1 MLLTIEGLEA
11 GYGRMRVLH
20 GIDLGVDAGQCACII
35 GPNGAGKS
43 TVLKAIFGQIQVY
56 GGAVRF
62 AGDLVTGLPPRE
74 LLRRGIAYVP
84 QGRVV
89 FPSLTVQENLAV
101 AARAAGLAHGP
112 AEVEQV
118 LAHFPAL
125 RDRLGQRAGGLSGGQ
140 QQMVALGLGAC
151 SKPAA
156 PEPAPQQQ
164 EPAAPAPQPAEQPQP
179 EAPKGPILIGFIN
192 HLTGDAA
199 VYGQSMK
206 KGTEVALKEINAAG
220 GINGQEVKVI
230 FEDDKL
236 DSNQAIAAANK
247 LIQQDKVSVIMG
259 SGSSS
264 LSLAI
269 APIIQEAGALQISSV
284 STNPD
289 LAQYKDS
296 FFTVMPSD
304 LAQGAEWAAYAQ
316 KAGITE
322 AAVMYINNDYGLGV
336 KNIFVQNFTAAG
348 GKVLAAEGFPVG
360 DTALQ
365 AAEVPQEAG
374 AAATEGFLALSV
386 GFKAHDKYKAFEQGF
401 TALHNEPPT
410 IWADFAYDTT
420 YLVVEAIKAVGT
432 DPQAIKSWI
441 AGVKDLAGATGPV
454 RFGDDGFRAA
464 EGAFQLYVV
473 KGGNWEVYTGQ

>member
-1 MLLTIEGLEA
+1 M
-11 GYGRMRVLH
+11 
-20 GIDLGVDAGQCACII
+20 
-35 GPNGAGKS
+35 K
-43 TVLKAIFGQIQVY
+43 
-56 GGAVRF
+56 RF
-62 AGDLVTGLPPRE
+62 HTWS
-74 LLRRGIAYVP
+74 I
-84 QGRVV
+84 
-89 FPSLTVQENLAV
+89 LAV
-101 AARAAGLAHGP
+101 ILTLTLA
-112 AEVEQV
+112 
-118 LAHFPAL
+118 LA
-125 RDRLGQRAGGLSGGQ
+125 
-140 QQMVALGLGAC
+140 LGAC
-151 SKPAA
+151 AKPAA
-156 PEPAPQQQ
+156 PEPAPQQP
-164 EPAAPAPQPAEQPQP
+164 EPAAGAQEPAPQPEPA
-179 EAPKGPILIGFIN
+179 APKGPIVIGFIN

-206 KGTEVALKEINAAG
+206 KGTEVALAEINAAG
-220 GINGQEVKVI
+220 GINGQEVKVL

-236 DSNQAIAAANK
+236 DSSQAIAAANK
-247 LIQQDKVSVIMG
+247 LIQQDKVTVIMG

-269 APIIQEAGALQISSV
+269 APIINEAGVVQISSI

-289 LAQYKDS
+289 LAQYKGS
-296 FFTVMPSD
+296 FFTAMPSD
-304 LAQGAEWAAYAQ
+304 LTQGAEWAAYAQ
-316 KAGITE
+316 KAGIKE

-348 GKVLAAEGFPVG
+348 GKVLAEEGFPVSGTDFRTEVLKVKQANPPYVFIVSHVKEGALVLKQAHELGLKTQWIG

-386 GFKAHDKYKAFEQGF
+386 GFKAHDKYKAFEQAF

-420 YLVVEAIKAVGT
+420 YVVVEAIKAVGN

-441 AGVKDLAGATGPV
+441 AGVKDLAGATGPIN
-454 RFGDDGFRAA
+454 FGDDGFRAA